1 MYATQVNVA
10 PPTFAVFGNHPDLVA
25 EHYLRYLQKGF
36 RAAFGF
42 TGTPLRIVMRSRA
55 A

>member
-10 PPTFAVFGNHPDLVA
+10 PPTIAVFGNHPDLVA
-25 EHYLRYLQKGF
+25 EHYVRYLQKGF

-42 TGTPLRIVMRSRA
+42 HGTPLLIVMRSRA